1 MHGWTVS
8 SWLDG
13 IQMQLEREEVRINS
27 YIHRRWSFDPV
38 TPSPGRNGRA
48 KVAVRFGHV
57 ISSTPASPA
66 FATRARTTLERRLGT
81 SPADRN

>member
-27 YIHRRWSFDPV
+27 YIGRSTLSVLH
-38 TPSPGRNGRA
+38 RNGTEGLR
-48 KVAVRFGHV
+48 GQSDL
-57 ISSTPASPA
+57 IT
-66 FATRARTTLERRLGT
+66 
-81 SPADRN
+81 